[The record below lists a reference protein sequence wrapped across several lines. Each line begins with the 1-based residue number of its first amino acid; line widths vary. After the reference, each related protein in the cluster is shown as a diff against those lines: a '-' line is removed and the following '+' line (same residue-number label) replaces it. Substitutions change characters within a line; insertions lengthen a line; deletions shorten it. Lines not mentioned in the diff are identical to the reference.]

1 MRIILNMSFNNVVTK
16 LIDSII
22 EEIRKEENVCKIKE
36 DILKPIVEQLFYLMY
51 PYFAGISLIFI
62 IVILVIFVILF
73 LNIKI
78 YYYKN

>member
-1 MRIILNMSFNNVVTK
+1 MKVVLNMSFNNVVTK

-36 DILKPIVEQLFYLMY
+36 DILKPMVEQLFYLMY
-51 PYFAGISLIFI
+51 PYFATISLIFI
-62 IVILVIFVILF
+62 IVIVVIFVILF

>member
-1 MRIILNMSFNNVVTK
+1 MSFNSVITK
-16 LIDSII
+16 LIDSMK
-22 EEIRKEENVCKIKE
+22 EEIKKEENIIKIKE
-36 DILKPIVEQLFYLMY
+36 DVLKPIVEQLFYLMY

-78 YYYKN
+78 YYHKN

>member
-1 MRIILNMSFNNVVTK
+1 MITIINMSFNNVVTK

-22 EEIRKEENVCKIKE
+22 EEIRKEENICKIKE

-78 YYYKN
+78 CYYKN

>member
-22 EEIRKEENVCKIKE
+22 EEIRKEDNICKIKE